1 MKKNDRRCVHV
12 EREKEGEER
21 ESESDR
27 KKGWKLN
34 RKKRGRV

>member
-1 MKKNDRRCVHV
+1 MIENENDRRCVHV

-27 KKGWKLN
+27 KKEIKQEE
-34 RKKRGRV
+34 KR